1 MMGSVMAGARKSRNV
16 VGKALSPSGTSA
28 QRRAAG
34 KATGREYT
42 DMVRKRGNMAMAGG
56 AGLMGVRTIRG
67 SDSGSSSGASG
78 IQPRSMG
85 GTTMY

>member
-1 MMGSVMAGARKSRNV
+1 MMGSVMAGVRKSRNAA
-16 VGKALSPSGTSA
+16 GKVLSPSGTSA

-56 AGLMGVRTIRG
+56 AGLMGVRTVRG
-67 SDSGSSSGASG
+67 SESGSSAGASG
-78 IQPRSMG
+78 LNAHSMG